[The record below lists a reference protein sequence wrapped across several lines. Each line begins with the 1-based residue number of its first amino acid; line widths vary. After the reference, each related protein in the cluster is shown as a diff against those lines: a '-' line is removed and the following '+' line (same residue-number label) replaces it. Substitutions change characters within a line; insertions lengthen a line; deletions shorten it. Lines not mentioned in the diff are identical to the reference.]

1 MMSYELNYQLNNY
14 IMKKTNATRVNVM
27 NIRDCNKLSDPPIPY
42 YVISGELVF
51 VLSGK
56 ISDIFINS
64 GKEIPFLIPG
74 VGAQGGSIEEVI
86 GVGVEEVVEESCN
99 TEIVPEPALVT

>member
-56 ISDIFINS
+56 ISDIFITTFS
-64 GKEIPFLIPG
+64 HECYKTDELFEM
-74 VGAQGGSIEEVI
+74 IEN
-86 GVGVEEVVEESCN
+86 GDK
-99 TEIVPEPALVT
+99 LK